1 MGNSNSNQM
10 KHKMQN
16 DDDTLATGISNMS
29 IDDNENFIP
38 GWIRDMTTQELRITI
53 REVHMID
60 DYGEYYP
67 GGYVLQ
73 RMENVTDQN
82 RYQYEKDFYQY
93 LLNVEEYNQMN
104 VEGDPNKE
112 ELMRMTIS
120 QLKQICRNYGI
131 NNFSNKNKSELLSH
145 IFYFFGYK

>member
-1 MGNSNSNQM
+1 MKYKMESNI
-10 KHKMQN
+10 
-16 DDDTLATGISNMS
+16 DTLTTGISNLS
-29 IDDNENFIP
+29 IDENFIP
-38 GWIRDMTTQELRITI
+38 GWIRDMTTRELRITI

-60 DYGEYYP
+60 DYGDYYP

-82 RYQYEKDFYQY
+82 RYQYEKTFYQY

-120 QLKQICRNYGI
+120 QLKQICRDYGI

-145 IFYFFGYK
+145 IFYFFGYN